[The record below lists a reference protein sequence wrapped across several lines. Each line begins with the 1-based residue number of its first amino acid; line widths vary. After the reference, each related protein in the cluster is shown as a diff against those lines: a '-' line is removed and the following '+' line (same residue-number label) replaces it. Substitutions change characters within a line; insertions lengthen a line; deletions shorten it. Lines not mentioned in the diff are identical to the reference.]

1 MYVNRIHADRQQQV
15 ASQSTMVVDAP
26 SFVPCL
32 GCFAAG
38 MLTQQW
44 AAYQQICRLAYERA
58 VMDSAPPWYERLFAN
73 WN

>member
-1 MYVNRIHADRQQQV
+1 MSVNRIREDRWQQI
-15 ASQSTMVVDAP
+15 ASQPTMVADSP
-26 SFVPCL
+26 TFVPCL
-32 GCFAAG
+32 GCFVAG

-58 VMDSAPPWYERLFAN
+58 VADSAPPWYQRLFAN

>member
-1 MYVNRIHADRQQQV
+1 MAVNRIHADRWQQA
-15 ASQSTMVVDAP
+15 ASQPTLVADPP

-44 AAYQQICRLAYERA
+44 AAYQQICHLAYEQA
-58 VMDSAPPWYERLFAN
+58 VVDAAPPWQERLFAN